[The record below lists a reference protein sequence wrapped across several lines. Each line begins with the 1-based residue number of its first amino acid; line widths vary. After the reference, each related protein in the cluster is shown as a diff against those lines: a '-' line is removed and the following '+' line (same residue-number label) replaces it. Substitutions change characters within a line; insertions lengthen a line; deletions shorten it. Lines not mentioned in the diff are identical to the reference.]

1 MVTKGY
7 ILMQTLSIFF
17 SCFCWSKS
25 FKHVC
30 LKYLG
35 KNHNII
41 KRNQSTWLICHLVR
55 LSLNQTGHK
64 PMLNHHLDPSHNL
77 VQSCLG
83 THLYVF
89 FWVFKSHGHNFCP
102 VLFLCKT
109 IFIFYVNCNFTL
121 LTISDVL
128 TCLLSSTSILH
139 G

>member
-55 LSLNQTGHK
+55 LSLNQTGHG

-89 FWVFKSHGHNFCP
+89 FWVFRSHGHIFCP
-102 VLFLCKT
+102 ILFLCKT
-109 IFIFYVNCNFTL
+109 IFIFYVNCNKQYSFSMSIATL
-121 LTISDVL
+121 LS
-128 TCLLSSTSILH
+128 
-139 G
+139 